1 MGGRDLNQ
9 DTGFTEVGE
18 GITEDHESITVVA
31 SELGS
36 EQWTEAHQADREVA
50 LQLRDDN
57 MHGGFDQWPR
67 LRVQGPGGEG
77 RGWRSAHFI
86 L

>member
-36 EQWTEAHQADREVA
+36 EQ
-50 LQLRDDN
+50 
-57 MHGGFDQWPR
+57 
-67 LRVQGPGGEG
+67 
-77 RGWRSAHFI
+77 
-86 L
+86 